1 MHWLLHVLGADNG
14 SGPFYLFGSGT
25 GGLLIDYLVLGGIAW
40 LIKRVISRHH
50 REKLAQDARHHRERL
65 AQAQQHHEDAKAHL
79 AQRLAA
85 HCSDLKEHVNAVAA
99 AGSQSAA
106 ERVPAPAKRARGM

>member
-25 GGLLIDYLVLGGIAW
+25 GGLLIDYIVIGGIA
-40 LIKRVISRHH
+40 LLARRLLTRHH
-50 REKLAQDARHHRERL
+50 LEKLAQAARHHAERL
-65 AQAQQHHEDAKAHL
+65 EQAAKHHEESKAHL
-79 AQRLAA
+79 AQHLAA

-99 AGSQSAA
+99 AGSQAAA